1 MKKTDKLKHWARINN
16 RAQWTNEPPQTSYC
30 DSCSNHLLFAMRDY
44 HHEFTLGITTL
55 LECLMAAEDQG
66 AVPVLPND
74 WWNAVISHYKLDRP
88 RFEDGQTL
96 SEPL

>member
-30 DSCSNHLLFAMRDY
+30 DSCSNHLLFAMRDN

-55 LECLMAAEDQG
+55 LECLRAAADQG
-66 AVPVLPND
+66 AVPPLPD
-74 WWNAVISHYKLDRP
+74 GWWNTVQNHYKLAAP
-88 RFEDGQTL
+88 RFQGGESL
-96 SEPL
+96 SGTI